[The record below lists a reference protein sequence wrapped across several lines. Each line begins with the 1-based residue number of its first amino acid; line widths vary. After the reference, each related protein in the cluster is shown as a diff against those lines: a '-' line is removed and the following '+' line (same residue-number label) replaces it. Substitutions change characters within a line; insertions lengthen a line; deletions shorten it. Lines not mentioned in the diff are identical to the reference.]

1 MLFCSLKWNILVNF
15 QFCLDPFCI
24 SMMNM
29 TFQLNILTNGMS
41 ITLVL
46 VPHQLLTKSDEKKR
60 YFLEKLK
67 ETFLGLG
74 RSIKRWICL
83 INLHALFDRKNSIY
97 GALLNPFLL
106 TFSFIIPFFL
116 ITLNGQIQ
124 RHVSNAHAINE
135 PTKSCRHC
143 QVAYFSIGTKRPKS
157 SWKLPKMSR
166 FNEQS
171 N

>member
-1 MLFCSLKWNILVNF
+1 
-15 QFCLDPFCI
+15 
-24 SMMNM
+24 M

-83 INLHALFDRKNSIY
+83 INLHALFDIRLAEK
-97 GALLNPFLL
+97 
-106 TFSFIIPFFL
+106 IPFMEPCS
-116 ITLNGQIQ
+116 TL
-124 RHVSNAHAINE
+124 
-135 PTKSCRHC
+135 
-143 QVAYFSIGTKRPKS
+143 FS
-157 SWKLPKMSR
+157 
-166 FNEQS
+166 
-171 N
+171 

>member
-1 MLFCSLKWNILVNF
+1 MFSFFWAFLYWWKI
-15 QFCLDPFCI
+15 
-24 SMMNM
+24 M
-29 TFQLNILTNGMS
+29 TFS
-41 ITLVL
+41 IAHFHYWHEPNFCAASTVNRRWWGKMVFLVEVKRDIFRSRKVHKKMDL
-46 VPHQLLTKSDEKKR
+46 PHQSP
-60 YFLEKLK
+60 
-67 ETFLGLG
+67 
-74 RSIKRWICL
+74 CL
-83 INLHALFDRKNSIY
+83 IWHKTGRKNSIY
-97 GALLNPFLL
+97 GTLLNPFLL

-116 ITLNGQIQ
+116 ITLNGQMQ

-143 QVAYFSIGTKRPKS
+143 QVAYFSIRTKRPKS

>member
-1 MLFCSLKWNILVNF
+1 MEWA
-15 QFCLDPFCI
+15 
-24 SMMNM
+24 
-29 TFQLNILTNGMS
+29 
-41 ITLVL
+41 LVL

-143 QVAYFSIGTKRPKS
+143 QVAYFSIDTKKAKGSQNCLKCLFEEEKS
-157 SWKLPKMSR
+157 FSISRAFQTLFAPLNILFNSFKLIS
-166 FNEQS
+166 
-171 N
+171 